1 MAVYV
6 LRLVALTFTHPP
18 KEHAKRVHVNGFVI
32 LLFDHFRCHVDG
44 RSHQRVAGKA
54 FGFAE
59 TQVSQLSPVV
69 LVQLREQKNVF
80 YYLVIARLCLSI

>member
-18 KEHAKRVHVNGFVI
+18 KEHAKRVHVDGFVV
-32 LLFDHFRCHVDG
+32 LLFDHFGRHVDW
-44 RSHQRVAGKA
+44 RSHQRVTGKA

-59 TQVSQLSPVV
+59 SKVSQLSPVV
-69 LVQLREQKNVF
+69 LVQLWGQTW
-80 YYLVIARLCLSI
+80 